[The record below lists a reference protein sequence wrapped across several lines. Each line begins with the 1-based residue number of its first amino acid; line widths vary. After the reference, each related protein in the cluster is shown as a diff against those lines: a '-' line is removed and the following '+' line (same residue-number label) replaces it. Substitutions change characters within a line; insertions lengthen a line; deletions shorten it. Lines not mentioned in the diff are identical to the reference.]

1 MSSRLKRYR
10 LLTIASGSNA
20 GLWVS
25 IGFSSLLKR
34 NDVLHVVA
42 GEQPR
47 PGGAQSRAR
56 LYVERFDQI
65 YSCDGGAECVRV
77 RPQSIEVH
85 LTPKAAHLLSFESN
99 VLLFECE
106 RRPSGY
112 AKAMDTLREIARV
125 NRRVK
130 VEEVARVAS
139 ATKGPGKRT
148 RTSERS
154 KNRPRAS

>member
-10 LLTIASGSNA
+10 LLTIASGSSA
-20 GLWVS
+20 LWVS

-34 NDVLHVVA
+34 NDVLHVAA
-42 GEQPR
+42 GEQPK
-47 PGGAQSRAR
+47 PAGAQSRAR

-65 YSCDGGAECVRV
+65 YSCDGGAEFVRV

-85 LTPKAAHLLSFESN
+85 LTPKAAYLLSFESN

-112 AKAMDTLREIARV
+112 AKAMDTFREIARV
-125 NRRVK
+125 NRRVQ
-130 VEEVARVAS
+130 VEEVAREAS
-139 ATKGPGKRT
+139 QTEAPRARASGGRGRRRT
-148 RTSERS
+148 RG
-154 KNRPRAS
+154 